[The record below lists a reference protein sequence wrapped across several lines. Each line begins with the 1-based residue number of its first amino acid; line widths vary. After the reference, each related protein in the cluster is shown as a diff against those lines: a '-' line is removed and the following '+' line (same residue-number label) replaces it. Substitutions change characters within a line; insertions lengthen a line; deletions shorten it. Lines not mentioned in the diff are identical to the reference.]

1 MALGWRPEV
10 AKRLSDQA
18 WDALTEALASFWWRK
33 QGLQDW
39 LRRHLRDH
47 PELLSALDFT
57 TTKRITAG
65 QLVALLSD
73 REERYQALVLELL
86 AELAEVEP
94 AFRHLQRE
102 ENAAQLVAAA
112 QAALAEV
119 RRVTDVYSEATQAR
133 QKVNAEIE
141 AEAARSAGRRNH
153 EAVLG
158 SLTERFFELH
168 ASSGSPQERGR
179 AFEELLHDLLDLY
192 DLQPRASYRLPA
204 EQIDG
209 AFTFRTDDYL
219 LEAKWVREPIE
230 PKDLRDFDGKI
241 ASKAKNTLGLFISV
255 SGFTSGAL
263 DFRGSNGTAIVLM
276 DGADLLAVLE
286 QRIEFPE
293 LLERK
298 RRHAVETGS
307 AWLPVQRIL
316 GG

>member
-1 MALGWRPEV
+1 M
-10 AKRLSDQA
+10 AKRLTDQA
-18 WDALTEALASFWWRK
+18 WDALIEALASFWWRK

-39 LRRHLRDH
+39 LRRHVRDH
-47 PELLSALDFT
+47 PELLAALDFS

-65 QLVALLSD
+65 QLVAMLSE
-73 REERYQALVLELL
+73 REERYQDLVLELL

-94 AFRHLQRE
+94 NFRHLQRE
-102 ENAAQLVAAA
+102 ENAAQLVPAA
-112 QAALAEV
+112 QAALVEV
-119 RRVTDVYSEATQAR
+119 RRVTEAYSEATQAR
-133 QKVNAEIE
+133 EKLKANIE
-141 AEAARSAGRRNH
+141 AEAARSAGRRDH
-153 EAVLG
+153 EAVLR
-158 SLTERFFELH
+158 SLTDRFFELH
-168 ASSGSPQERGR
+168 ASSGPPQERGR
-179 AFEELLHDLLDLY
+179 AFERLLHDLLDLY
-192 DLQPRASYRLPA
+192 DLQPRASYRLPV

-255 SGFTSGAL
+255 SGFTAGAM
-263 DFRGSNGTAIVLM
+263 DFRGQNGTAIVLM

-286 QRIEFPE
+286 RRVDFPE

-307 AWLPVQRIL
+307 AWLPVQRML
-316 GG
+316 GT